1 MAVAATLSILFLL
14 VLEFVSSETLYCK
27 RRRQWLEDGQK
38 CVVFHHIPKSGG
50 SSYRNYLKSL
60 DKDAVI
66 IPLYIGTDLAK
77 VVAKARSSVQA
88 RPDKRRFFLSG
99 HYGFDLTQEL
109 YKHGIFPNGSCI
121 EATILRA
128 PVQRV
133 ISAFYFHNQHIA
145 FGKTPSVATWSP
157 CLTSAYNLRTHQM
170 ELMSDP
176 TRRVLQR
183 QLNLCFEYQNDA
195 VRRLAAA
202 HRLTGSSLME
212 DFLPDPMLS
221 REDVWLTCVFVSVNL
236 LACSSCF
243 ALLACLL

>member
-50 SSYRNYLKSL
+50 SSYRDVLRSL
-60 DKDAVI
+60 DINAEVVDI
-66 IPLYIGTDLAK
+66 YSSTNLAQI
-77 VVAKARSSVQA
+77 VAQTRRRIQSRSN
-88 RPDKRRFFLSG
+88 KRQFFLSG

-109 YKHGIFPNGSCI
+109 YKHGVFPNGSCI
-121 EATILRA
+121 EATILRE

-157 CLTSAYNLRTHQM
+157 CLTAVYNPTTHQM
-170 ELMSDP
+170 QLSHP
-176 TRRVLQR
+176 TRQVSQ
-183 QLNLCFEYQNDA
+183 
-195 VRRLAAA
+195 
-202 HRLTGSSLME
+202 
-212 DFLPDPMLS
+212 
-221 REDVWLTCVFVSVNL
+221 VFVSRHSDADIISLTRLVDTAQSL
-236 LACSSCF
+236 F
-243 ALLACLL
+243 